1 MIKVRIVEIEEEIEV
16 LTRLPKIPQKGD
28 QICCFFNGDDFR
40 ICNIESIRYYL
51 LSNGDFDEIEIGVIA
66 C

>member
-1 MIKVRIVEIEEEIEV
+1 MIKIRIVELEEEMEV
-16 LTRLPKIPQKGD
+16 LTKVPKVPEKGD

-40 ICNIESIRYYL
+40 VCNIHSIRYYL
-51 LSNGDFDEIEIGVIA
+51 TNNGDFDEIEIGVIA

>member
-1 MIKVRIVEIEEEIEV
+1 MIKVRIVELEEEIEV
-16 LTRLPKIPQKGD
+16 LTILPKIPQKGD

-40 ICNIESIRYYL
+40 VCNIKSIRYYL
-51 LSNGDFDEIEIGVIA
+51 LNNGKFNEIEIGVIA